1 MKLNTGL
8 KRDYDKCDY
17 RIKYSIVDG
26 KFKVDEVEEIS
37 LRKQLDEL
45 RGEKNV

>member
-8 KRDYDKCDY
+8 KRDYDKYDY

-37 LRKQLDEL
+37 LRQKMDEL
-45 RGEKNV
+45 RGEK